1 MHTTKFNVYIWF
13 CPKKALSTFYIMCI
27 YLVCFFLFEKRLCDP
42 HICWSLFCTLY
53 RPFLCIYNVQT
64 CSNKWQNKRFTICSC
79 AILTAWFIHRMSH
92 PFFFNIHTYRRLCF
106 FCCCYC
112 CFEYHNDN
120 KKNYGCSYWWML
132 YNPCIF
138 VFISFFCFLE
148 ERMKLK
154 WILNAEN

>member
-1 MHTTKFNVYIWF
+1 MHTTKFNVYIWI

-27 YLVCFFLFEKRLCDP
+27 FWFVSFLFENSFATPTFVGR
-42 HICWSLFCTLY
+42 LFCTLY

-64 CSNKWQNKRFTICSC
+64 CSNKWQNKRFTICFC

-92 PFFFNIHTYRRLCF
+92 PFFNIHTVGFAFFCCC

-120 KKNYGCSYWWML
+120 KKITDVHTDECFIIHVYL
-132 YNPCIF
+132 
-138 VFISFFCFLE
+138 VFISFFGGDDE
-148 ERMKLK
+148 T
-154 WILNAEN
+154 